1 MSARACCS
9 ILAMLLV
16 VSVAAAQRDVRIQL
30 RVAALKCSARDVPLH
45 AVVALPESLANESD
59 INIAVTLREEGV
71 AGSGVPGQIV
81 RKDGAAEL
89 WWVAPQLKAGRAGN
103 WVATLQ
109 VADTALRPCFTLLE
123 RPQEHLDVRWDNR
136 PVLRYM
142 YAYDASSQE
151 RLHQTYK
158 PYYHVFD
165 AAGEKLLTKGPG
177 GLYTHHRGIFIGWN
191 KLKHGGKEYD
201 FWHMKGVAQR
211 HQRTLHRSAGPV
223 LARLKSL
230 IHWNDP
236 GGKPVIVEER
246 EASVFRQAAPTIL
259 LLEFRTT
266 LKAVAGDVF
275 LDGDPE
281 HAGVQYRAHNDVAEA
296 DQALKASY
304 LFHEDGIDPHQDND
318 LPWVAMSYRLN
329 GRCYIVQHMNHPENP
344 KPTIYS
350 AYRDYGRFGP
360 FFKHRIEAGQ
370 SLSLRYR
377 VWVAKGEP
385 AARQEMAARH
395 TAFTRPPKV
404 EVLNVAQ
411 TP

>member
-1 MSARACCS
+1 
-9 ILAMLLV
+9 MLLA
-16 VSVAAAQRDVRIQL
+16 VSVAAAQSDVRIQL
-30 RVAALKCSARDVPLH
+30 RVAAPELGARDVPLH
-45 AVVALPESLANESD
+45 AVVALPESLAKESD
-59 INIAVTLREEGV
+59 GHIAVTLREEGV

-89 WWVAPQLKAGRAGN
+89 WWVAPQLKAGHAGN
-103 WVATLQ
+103 WLATLQ
-109 VADTALRPCFTLLE
+109 VADTPPRPCFTLLE
-123 RPQEHLDVRWDNR
+123 GSKEHLDVRWDNR

-211 HQRTLHRSAGPV
+211 HQRTLHQSVGPV
-223 LARLKSL
+223 LAGLKSL
-230 IHWNDP
+230 IHWHDP
-236 GGKPVIVEER
+236 TGKPVIAEER
-246 EASVFRQAAPTIL
+246 EAILFRQSAPTIL

-275 LDGDPE
+275 LGGDPE

-318 LPWVAMSYRLN
+318 LPWVAMSYGLN
-329 GRCYIVQHMNHPENP
+329 GRRYVVQHMNHPENP
-344 KPTIYS
+344 RPNIYS

-360 FFKHRIEAGQ
+360 FFQHKLAAGQ

-377 VWVAKGEP
+377 IWVVEGEP
-385 AARQEMAARH
+385 AARQELAARRL
-395 TAFTRPPKV
+395 AFINPPRA
-404 EVLNVAQ
+404 EVLSIDQ
-411 TP
+411 GQ

>member
-1 MSARACCS
+1 MAARTRCS
-9 ILAMLLV
+9 ILATVLI
-16 VSVAAAQRDVRIQL
+16 VSAGAAQSDVRL
-30 RVAALKCSARDVPLH
+30 VLSVSAPESDGHNVPLH
-45 AVVALPESLANESD
+45 ATVSLPQSLANELD
-59 INIAVTLREEGV
+59 EYIAVTLQEEGV
-71 AGSGVPGQIV
+71 PGSGVPGQIV

-89 WWVAPQLKAGRAGN
+89 WWIAPQLKAGRAGN
-103 WVATLQ
+103 WVATLR
-109 VADTALRPCFTLLE
+109 VTDARVRPCFISRE
-123 RPQEHLDVRWDNR
+123 RAEQYLDLCWDNR

-142 YAYDASSQE
+142 YACDASSQE

-191 KLKHGGKEYD
+191 KLKHGGEEYD
-201 FWHMKGVAQR
+201 FWHMKDVTQQ
-211 HQRTLHRSAGPV
+211 HQRTLYLNAGPV

-236 GGKPVIVEER
+236 AGKPVIAEER

-259 LLEFRTT
+259 LLEFRAT

-281 HAGVQYRAHNDVAEA
+281 HAGVQYRAHNDVAAA

-304 LFHEDGIDPHQDND
+304 LFHEDGIDPHQDKD
-318 LPWVAMSYRLN
+318 LPWVAMSYGLN
-329 GRCYIVQHMNHPENP
+329 GRRYVVQHMNHPENP
-344 KPTIYS
+344 KPSIYS
-350 AYRDYGRFGP
+350 AYRDYGRFGV
-360 FFKHRIEAGQ
+360 FFKHRIDAGQ

-377 VWVAKGEP
+377 IWVVEGEP
-385 AARQEMAARH
+385 PARQEMAARH
-395 TAFTRPPKV
+395 TAFTSPPKV

>member
-1 MSARACCS
+1 
-9 ILAMLLV
+9 MLLA
-16 VSVAAAQRDVRIQL
+16 VSVAAAQSDVRIQL
-30 RVAALKCSARDVPLH
+30 RVAAPELGARDVPLH
-45 AVVALPESLANESD
+45 AVVALPESLAKESD
-59 INIAVTLREEGV
+59 VHIAVTLREEGV

-89 WWVAPQLKAGRAGN
+89 WWVAPQLKAGHAGN
-103 WVATLQ
+103 WLATLQ
-109 VADTALRPCFTLLE
+109 VADTPPRPCFTLLE
-123 RPQEHLDVRWDNR
+123 GSKEHLDVRWDNR
-136 PVLRYM
+136 AVLRYM
-142 YAYDASSQE
+142 YAYDASSEE

-165 AAGEKLLTKGPG
+165 VAGEKLLTKGPG

-211 HQRTLHRSAGPV
+211 HQRTLHQSTGPV
-223 LARLKSL
+223 LAGLKSL

-236 GGKPVIVEER
+236 TGKPVIAEER
-246 EASVFRQAAPTIL
+246 EAIVFRQSAPTIL

-275 LDGDPE
+275 LGGDPE

-304 LFHEDGIDPHQDND
+304 LFHEDGIDPHRDKD
-318 LPWVAMSYRLN
+318 LPWVAMSYGLN
-329 GRCYIVQHMNHPENP
+329 GRRYVVQHMNHPENP
-344 KPTIYS
+344 RPNIYS
-350 AYRDYGRFGP
+350 AYRDYGRFGA
-360 FFKHRIEAGQ
+360 FFKHRIDADQ

-377 VWVAKGEP
+377 IWVVEGEP
-385 AARQEMAARH
+385 AARQELAARRL
-395 TAFTRPPKV
+395 AFINPPRA
-404 EVLNVAQ
+404 EVLSIDQ
-411 TP
+411 GQ